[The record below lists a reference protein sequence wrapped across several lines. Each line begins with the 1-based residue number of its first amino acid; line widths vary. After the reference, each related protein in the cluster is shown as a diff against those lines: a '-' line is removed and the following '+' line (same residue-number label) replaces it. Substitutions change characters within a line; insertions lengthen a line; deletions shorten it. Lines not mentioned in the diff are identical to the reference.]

1 MKDEAFFISYMSV
14 ETTAEARIDEARR
27 FVSRLINNYH
37 KLPTKIGIQ
46 VNLSCPNVGLDP
58 AELVHEV
65 TSILSEF
72 SILSLP
78 LLAKLNVLFPIDVAM
93 QLQDHEALDGIVMG
107 NSIPWGKLPEKINWK
122 GLFGSDESP
131 LKHLG
136 GGGLS
141 GKPLLPIVADWIR
154 EARAAG
160 FRKPIVGGGGILC
173 RDDAENLLDSGA
185 SGVELGSVSILRP
198 WRVGGIIKYV
208 NTRAPS

>member
-1 MKDEAFFISYMSV
+1 MILRGIRFRNVFNASGARGFAKEGYWFHNLWRRFGLNYAGSTFVAKTTTLNSRMGNMAFSSKTLQPQNLVPKCIIVKPIAGVTLNAIGLSGPGLQRLIPHWEPMKDEAFFISYMSV

-78 LLAKLNVLFPIDVAM
+78 
-93 QLQDHEALDGIVMG
+93 
-107 NSIPWGKLPEKINWK
+107 
-122 GLFGSDESP
+122 
-131 LKHLG
+131 
-136 GGGLS
+136 
-141 GKPLLPIVADWIR
+141 
-154 EARAAG
+154 
-160 FRKPIVGGGGILC
+160 
-173 RDDAENLLDSGA
+173 
-185 SGVELGSVSILRP
+185 
-198 WRVGGIIKYV
+198 
-208 NTRAPS
+208 